1 MCLLFRETSVA
12 VAQHITKLINDCF
25 DANFEIS
32 DCLSLCGLGGYR
44 VTREVVE
51 VIYTERQLEL
61 I

>member
-1 MCLLFRETSVA
+1 MA